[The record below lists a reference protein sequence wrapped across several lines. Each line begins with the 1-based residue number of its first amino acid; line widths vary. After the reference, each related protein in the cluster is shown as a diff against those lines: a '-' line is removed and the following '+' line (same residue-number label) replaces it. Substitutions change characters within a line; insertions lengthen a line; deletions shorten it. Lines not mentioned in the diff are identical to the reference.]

1 MYFVST
7 IEAIKDD
14 FGVSNNALV
23 IYSGAKRLKFCFP
36 QITVLSLFLINRILL
51 RDQVVYPFISTSIG
65 QMSKY

>member
-23 IYSGAKRLKFCFP
+23 TYSGVKRLKFCFP
-36 QITVLSLFLINRILL
+36 QITVLSLFFINRILL
-51 RDQVVYPFISTSIG
+51 RDQVVYPFISTSID
-65 QMSKY
+65 QLSMY